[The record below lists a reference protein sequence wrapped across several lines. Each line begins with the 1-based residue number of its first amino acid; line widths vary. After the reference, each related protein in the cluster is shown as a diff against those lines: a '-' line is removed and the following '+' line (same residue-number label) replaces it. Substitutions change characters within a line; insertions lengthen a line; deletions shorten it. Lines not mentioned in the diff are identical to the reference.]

1 MVNSMKE
8 RRSPF
13 AIQYTA
19 LLALS
24 FLVPSCV
31 TTPPPSPESWPAP
44 AEPVVRFQP
53 GDAVSVKFAY
63 WPELNQDQ
71 VVRPDGKIALQLVGD
86 VSVEGL
92 TPEGTRDELLSLYAD
107 KLKEPEIS
115 VIARALDSRRIYV
128 GGFVR
133 TPGMYPIDGPM
144 TALEAVM
151 MAGGFIK
158 QSSRMRQVVL
168 LRQRDGK
175 QYARAINLRRAYEAE
190 QSDTV
195 LLEPHDIVY
204 VPAANIEKADQWVE
218 QYVNRIIPRSVS
230 GTFGQTRVKTDRS
243 SVDVPLSAASVR
255 VTP

>member
-1 MVNSMKE
+1 MKE

-13 AIQYTA
+13 EMHCAT
-19 LLALS
+19 LLVLP
-24 FLVPSCV
+24 FLFSSCV
-31 TTPPPSPESWPAP
+31 TTPPPSPESWPVP
-44 AEPVVRFQP
+44 AEPVVRLQP
-53 GDAVSVKFAY
+53 GDTVSVKFAY

-86 VSVEGL
+86 VTVEGL
-92 TPEGTRDELLSLYAD
+92 TPEGTRDQLLSLYGD
-107 KLKEPEIS
+107 KLKDPEIS
-115 VIARALDSRRIYV
+115 VIARDLDSRRIYV

-133 TPGMYPIDGPM
+133 TPGMYPIDGPL
-144 TALEAVM
+144 TALEAIM

-168 LRQRDGK
+168 VRQRDGK
-175 QYARAINLRRAYEAE
+175 QYARAVNLRRSYEAD
-190 QSDTV
+190 QSDAV
-195 LLEPHDIVY
+195 FLEPHDIVY

-218 QYVNRIIPRSVS
+218 QYINRIIPRSVS

-243 SVDVPLSAASVR
+243 AVDVPLSAASVR